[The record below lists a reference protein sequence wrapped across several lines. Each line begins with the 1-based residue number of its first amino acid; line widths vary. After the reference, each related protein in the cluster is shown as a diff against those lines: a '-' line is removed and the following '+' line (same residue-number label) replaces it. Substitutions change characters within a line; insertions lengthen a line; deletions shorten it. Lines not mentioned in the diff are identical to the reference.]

1 MLCSKS
7 ETRSWCPEA
16 RPMSRSLMNICVG
29 LWLLAASLQPAA
41 LMSQEEKQPPTVDA
55 QQETQAPVEN
65 SGELVL
71 PPPLGGFS
79 PRLNSNPEAAQERR
93 KLLVGGIEINGLYI
107 DNAFTVGSKAV
118 SDYQYSILPSIGLR
132 SSSPGTQWV
141 LNYGGG
147 VTLDQRASGNS
158 LLQHNVSAY
167 IQHNFTRHLASEFR
181 QDYDLTNNPFMQTSG
196 STTLPAVT
204 GPGQLSP
211 FAVPEPVTRRTS
223 VSAASLTYQLSQHS
237 AVGANGSFSLQQFND
252 AVTNTGSRG
261 SLIDTTAGTGRAF
274 YLRQI
279 SAHQTIGSEYQLLH
293 LRFESGAARTLDQT
307 LFFFD
312 SFSLAKNMTLSLYA
326 GPDRTHT
333 HNVIIQSPNFAAVIL
348 PIIADQW
355 SVSGGLAFSWQGTR
369 TGFRL
374 SGDRGVSDGGGWTG
388 AVRLTTASMELVR
401 GLNKR
406 WSATLELTYSDGR
419 TIAFPSNVGIS
430 RVTTEEGLLG
440 LLYRLTPDVALT
452 AQYGRIRQPYTGQ
465 FSPTLQPDH
474 NQVLAGLTY
483 RFQKA
488 LSQ

>member
-1 MLCSKS
+1 
-7 ETRSWCPEA
+7 
-16 RPMSRSLMNICVG
+16 MSQSLINFCVG
-29 LWLLAASLQPAA
+29 LYLCAAASLQPAA
-41 LMSQEEKQPPTVDA
+41 LMAQEEKQPPAVDA

-79 PRLNSNPEAAQERR
+79 PRLSSHPEAAQEKR
-93 KLLVGGIEINGLYI
+93 KLLVGGIDINGLYI

-132 SSSPGTQWV
+132 SSTPATQWV

-147 VTLDQRASGNS
+147 VTMDQRASGNS
-158 LLQHNVSAY
+158 LLQHNASAY
-167 IQHNFTRHLASEFR
+167 MQHNFTRHLSSELR
-181 QDYDLTNNPFMQTSG
+181 QEYDLTNNPFMQTSG
-196 STTLPAVT
+196 SAPLPTVT

-211 FAVPEPVTRRTS
+211 FAVPAPVTRRTS
-223 VSAASLTYQLSQHS
+223 VSAANLTYQLSQHS
-237 AVGANGSFSLQQFND
+237 AVGTSGSFSLQQFNN
-252 AVTNTGSRG
+252 AVTNTGSSG

-279 SAHQTIGSEYQLLH
+279 SAHQTIGSEYQLLD
-293 LRFESGAARTLDQT
+293 LRFDSGAARTLDQA
-307 LFFFD
+307 LFLFD

-333 HNVIIQSPNFAAVIL
+333 HNVIIQSPNFAAVIV
-348 PIIADQW
+348 PVIADQW
-355 SVSGGLAFSWQGTR
+355 SVSGGLVFSWQGKHTA
-369 TGFRL
+369 FRL

-401 GLNKR
+401 GLNKH
-406 WSATLELTYSDGR
+406 WSSTLELTYSDGR
-419 TIAFPSNVGIS
+419 TIALPANAGNS
-430 RVTTEEGLLG
+430 RVTTEEGLVG
-440 LLYRLTPDVALT
+440 LLYRLTRDVALT
-452 AQYGRIRQPYTGQ
+452 AQYGRIKQPNAGQ
-465 FSPTLQPDH
+465 FSQTLQPGH
-474 NQVLAGLTY
+474 NQVQAGLTY

>member
-1 MLCSKS
+1 MSKS
-7 ETRSWCPEA
+7 
-16 RPMSRSLMNICVG
+16 LINFCVG
-29 LWLLAASLQPAA
+29 LCLCAAASLQPAA
-41 LMSQEEKQPPTVDA
+41 LMAQEEKQPPRPDA

-79 PRLNSNPEAAQERR
+79 PRLSSNPEAAQEKR
-93 KLLVGGIEINGLYI
+93 KLLVGGIDINGLYI

-118 SDYQYSILPSIGLR
+118 SDYQYSILPSIGMR
-132 SSSPGTQWV
+132 GSTPGTQWV

-147 VTLDQRASGNS
+147 VTIDQRASENS
-158 LLQHNVSAY
+158 LLQHNASAY
-167 IQHNFTRHLASEFR
+167 MQHNFTRHLASEFR
-181 QDYDLTNNPFMQTSG
+181 QEYDLTNNPFTQVGG
-196 STTLPAVT
+196 STPLPTVT

-223 VSAASLTYQLSQHS
+223 ISAANLTYQLSQHS
-237 AVGANGSFSLQQFND
+237 AVGTSGSFSLQQFDN
-252 AVTNTGSRG
+252 AVTNTGRSG
-261 SLIDTTAGTGRAF
+261 SLIDSTAGTGRAF

-279 SAHQTIGSEYQLLH
+279 SAHQTIGSEYQLLD
-293 LRFESGAARTLDQT
+293 LRFDSGAARTLDQT
-307 LFFFD
+307 LFLFD

-333 HNVIIQSPNFAAVIL
+333 HNVIIQSPNFAAVVI
-348 PIIADQW
+348 PVIADQW
-355 SVSGGLAFSWQGTR
+355 SVSGGLVFSWQGTR

-401 GLNKR
+401 GLNKH

-419 TIAFPSNVGIS
+419 TIDLPANAGNS
-430 RVTTEEGLLG
+430 RVTTEEGLVG
-440 LLYRLTPDVALT
+440 LLYRLTRDFALT
-452 AQYGRIRQPYTGQ
+452 AQYGRIKQPYAGQ
-465 FSPTLQPDH
+465 FSQTLQPDH
-474 NQVLAGLTY
+474 NQVQAGLTY